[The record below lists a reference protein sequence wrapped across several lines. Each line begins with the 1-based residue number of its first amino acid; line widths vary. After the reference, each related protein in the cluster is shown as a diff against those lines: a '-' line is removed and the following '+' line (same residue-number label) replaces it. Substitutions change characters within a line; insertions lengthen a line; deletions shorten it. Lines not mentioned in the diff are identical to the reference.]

1 MSADAAGFQQHDRP
15 APPRMERRRF
25 ARATVSLP
33 GTYMLAD
40 RKDHPCR
47 SIAISPGNLTLEA
60 PVTGAIGE
68 RVVCHLELLGRLEGE
83 IVRYVPGGFAMS
95 MITSRRQRL
104 HLADQL
110 TWLANRDALGLGEA
124 RAGERLVP
132 SKRSVIITLNDGKR
146 LKARVLDLSH
156 TGAGLAVPEPL
167 QPGTPL
173 TIGKTPATVVRA
185 TDAAIGVH
193 FRDAIPAE
201 SFNEDI
207 RL

>member
-1 MSADAAGFQQHDRP
+1 MSADQAAIQHNGSPDP
-15 APPRMERRRF
+15 GAERRRY
-25 ARATVSLP
+25 ARVTVSLP

-47 SIAISPGNLTLEA
+47 SMSISPGNLTLAA

-110 TWLANRDALGLGEA
+110 TWLANRDALGLGEE
-124 RAGERLVP
+124 RATERLVP
-132 SKRSVIITLNDGKR
+132 SKRSVFVTLADGTR
-146 LKARVLDLSH
+146 LKARVLDLSR
-156 TGAGLAVPEPL
+156 TGAGLAVSRPL
-167 QPGTPL
+167 DPGTEI
-173 TIGKTPATVVRA
+173 TVGSTPARVVRA
-185 TDAAIGVH
+185 TDEAIGVH
-193 FRDAIPAE
+193 FDAPIAPE
-201 SFNEDI
+201 IFNEEI

>member
-1 MSADAAGFQQHDRP
+1 MSADQRAVQQYETPDT
-15 APPRMERRRF
+15 AVDRRRF
-25 ARATVSLP
+25 ARVSVSLT

-47 SIAISPGNLTLEA
+47 SISISPGNLTLEA
-60 PVTGAIGE
+60 PVIGAIGE

-83 IVRYVPGGFAMS
+83 IVRYVPGGFAMA

-132 SKRSVIITLNDGKR
+132 SKRSVIITLANGKR
-146 LKARVLDLSH
+146 LKARVLDLSR
-156 TGAGLAVPEPL
+156 TGAGLAVPQPL
-167 QPGTPL
+167 DPGTEI
-173 TIGKTPATVVRA
+173 TIGKTPGTVVRA
-185 TDAAIGVH
+185 TAEAIGVH
-193 FRDAIPAE
+193 FHDAIPAQA
-201 SFNEDI
+201 FNEEI